1 MKLVVAI
8 IKPFK
13 LDEVRQA
20 LTAIGVHGMTVT
32 EVKGYGRQKGHT
44 EIYRGAEYVV
54 NFLPK
59 LRIEIAVASDIA
71 EKAVGV
77 ITANARTGQIGDGK
91 IFVTPIDHA
100 LQNPHRRDRQRR
112 ALRFQYFNARRQRCR
127 RASRDSQE
135 TTTRRGNSM
144 GAPSYRAAS
153 NAALTLLAAN
163 FLLTTPASAETSAIN
178 PADTA
183 WMIVATALVLMMTI
197 PGLALFY
204 SGMVRKKNVLATM
217 AQSLAA
223 VAMIS
228 ILWVA
233 FGYSLA
239 FVGDGPWIG
248 SLDRWFLVGMTMD
261 SVNPA
266 AKTIP
271 EALFMLYQM
280 TFAIITV
287 ALVAGAV
294 ADRMRFSAYLLFS
307 AGWFMFAYVP
317 LAHWVWG
324 GGFLATMGV
333 LDFAG
338 GLVVHLSAGV
348 GGLVAAKVMGRR
360 HGYGSENLAPFDLS
374 LAVMGTGLL
383 WVGWF
388 GFNGGSALAANSRA
402 VMAITATHLAA
413 CAGALTWAAIE
424 WATRRKPSVLGM
436 ISGAIAGL
444 GTITPASGFVAPWHG
459 VIIGVVAG
467 TLCFWACTWLKQRLQ
482 YDDSLDV
489 FGVHGI
495 GGMTGTLLA
504 GVFAVSAIGGTSG
517 LLEGNPQQ
525 VLIQLYG
532 VAATLV
538 WSGGVTFVL
547 LKLVSVFVPLRV
559 SLQQELEGLDIS
571 QHGEALQ

>member
-1 MKLVVAI
+1 
-8 IKPFK
+8 
-13 LDEVRQA
+13 
-20 LTAIGVHGMTVT
+20 
-32 EVKGYGRQKGHT
+32 
-44 EIYRGAEYVV
+44 
-54 NFLPK
+54 
-59 LRIEIAVASDIA
+59 
-71 EKAVGV
+71 
-77 ITANARTGQIGDGK
+77 
-91 IFVTPIDHA
+91 
-100 LQNPHRRDRQRR
+100 
-112 ALRFQYFNARRQRCR
+112 
-127 RASRDSQE
+127 
-135 TTTRRGNSM
+135 M
-144 GAPSYRAAS
+144 GAQWCRAAKP
-153 NAALTLLAAN
+153 AAPISLVAMSLFA
-163 FLLTTPASAETSAIN
+163 TPAFAQTAEIS

-223 VAMIS
+223 VTIIS

-233 FGYSLA
+233 FGYSLV
-239 FVGDGPWIG
+239 FVGDGSWLG
-248 SLDRWFLVGMTMD
+248 TLDRWFLSGMTMD
-261 SVNPA
+261 AVNPA

-271 EALFMLYQM
+271 ESLFMLYQM

-307 AGWFMFAYVP
+307 AGWFMFVYVP

-324 GGFLATMGV
+324 GGFLGTMGV

-338 GLVVHLSAGV
+338 GLVVHLSAGI
-348 GGLVAAKVMGRR
+348 GGLVAARVLGPR
-360 HGYGSENLAPFDLS
+360 HGYGTENLSPFDLS
-374 LAVMGTGLL
+374 LAVAGTGLL

-402 VMAITATHLAA
+402 VMAIVATHLAA

-424 WATRRKPSVLGM
+424 WTIRRKPSVLGT
-436 ISGAIAGL
+436 ISGAVAGL

-459 VIIGVVAG
+459 IVIGVIAG
-467 TLCFWACTWLKQRLQ
+467 LMCFWACTSLKQRFK

-495 GGMTGTLLA
+495 GGMTGVLLA
-504 GVFAVSAIGGTSG
+504 GVFATASIGGTSG
-517 LLEGNPQQ
+517 LIEGNAGLL
-525 VLIQLYG
+525 LIQLFG
-532 VAATLV
+532 ILVTLA
-538 WSGGVTFVL
+538 WSGGVTYVL
-547 LKLVSVFVPLRV
+547 LKLVGAFVPLRV
-559 SLQQELEGLDIS
+559 SREHELVGLDIS